1 MGCVIFRRCVG
12 VCDYKGFMG
21 EQINNMTDAEK
32 KINEIKYLIIKYH
45 MQTLSDDEMSNFES
59 DIINLMKKD
68 VEKFGLKET
77 KWA

>member
-1 MGCVIFRRCVG
+1 
-12 VCDYKGFMG
+12 
-21 EQINNMTDAEK
+21 MTDAEK